1 MELPLETRR
10 LVEQLMRT
18 TSMTSREIAER
29 TGVRAQTVSTWN
41 RQHGWRE
48 GVSDAQR
55 RLDPGA
61 WAPARRRAVETLYGM
76 MEVEPATLALAL
88 GGTVAG
94 APALFRACGFE
105 RRPRARPA
113 PRPPKA
119 SAPLPA
125 ARVMDNLGEALR
137 AHIGRQIAR
146 FDAALSGETPPAL
159 DSAKVLR
166 DLGGLKRLLDD
177 LSSEDRERSD
187 AQRNLADGPFAEGT
201 RATSHPPADDGD
213 LPALRAAIAARYAA
227 CLGERP
233 DAGLPGEPAAA
244 PDPGAGLG
252 LAP

>member
-29 TGVRAQTVSTWN
+29 TGVRPQTISTWN

-76 MEVEPATLALAL
+76 MEIEPATLALAL

-94 APALFRACGFE
+94 APALFRACGFA

-113 PRPPKA
+113 PRPPKTGA
-119 SAPLPA
+119 APSA

-187 AQRNLADGPFAEGT
+187 AQRNLADGAS
-201 RATSHPPADDGD
+201 ATSRPPADDSD

-233 DAGLPGEPAAA
+233 DAGLPREPAAA

>member
-1 MELPLETRR
+1 METRK

-29 TGVRAQTVSTWN
+29 TGVRPQTISTWN

-76 MEVEPATLALAL
+76 MEIEPATLALAL

-94 APALFRACGFE
+94 APALFRACGFA

-119 SAPLPA
+119 GAAPPA

-187 AQRNLADGPFAEGT
+187 AQRNLADGAS
-201 RATSHPPADDGD
+201 ATSRPPADDSD

-227 CLGERP
+227 CLGERQ

>member
-18 TSMTSREIAER
+18 TSMTGREIAER
-29 TGVRAQTVSTWN
+29 TGVRPQTISTWN

-48 GVSDAQR
+48 GVSDAAR

-61 WAPARRRAVETLYGM
+61 WAPARRRAVAKLYGM
-76 MEVEPATLALAL
+76 AEVETATLAVAL
-88 GGTVAG
+88 GGTVVG

-105 RRPRARPA
+105 RRPRASPV
-113 PRPPKA
+113 PHPPKGG
-119 SAPLPA
+119 APPSA
-125 ARVMDNLGEALR
+125 ARVTENLGEALR

-146 FDAALSGETPPAL
+146 FDAALTGETPPGL

-177 LSSEDRERSD
+177 LSGDDRER
-187 AQRNLADGPFAEGT
+187 NH
-201 RATSHPPADDGD
+201 ATSRLPADDTREDD

-227 CLGERP
+227 CCGERP

-244 PDPGAGLG
+244 PDPCAGLG

>member
-1 MELPLETRR
+1 MELPLETRK
-10 LVEQLMRT
+10 LVEQLMR
-18 TSMTSREIAER
+18 MTSREIAER
-29 TGVRAQTVSTWN
+29 TGVRAQTISTWN

-48 GVSDAQR
+48 GVGDAQR

-76 MEVEPATLALAL
+76 MEIEPAMLALAL

-113 PRPPKA
+113 PRAPKTGA
-119 SAPLPA
+119 APPA

-187 AQRNLADGPFAEGT
+187 AQRNLADGAS
-201 RATSHPPADDGD
+201 ATSRPPADDSD

-233 DAGLPGEPAAA
+233 DAGFPGEPAAA

>member
-29 TGVRAQTVSTWN
+29 TGVRAQTISTWN
-41 RQHGWRE
+41 RHYGWRE

-119 SAPLPA
+119 GAAPPA

-187 AQRNLADGPFAEGT
+187 AQRNLADGASE
-201 RATSHPPADDGD
+201 TSRPPADDSD

-233 DAGLPGEPAAA
+233 DAGLPGEPAAT